1 MKLRSQPSPPYK
13 SKRKPIV
20 HIKIEEGRFQIQG
33 INAWHSYWRD
43 PYHLLLTLPWTA
55 FFGLMVLS
63 YVAGNAVF
71 ALLYLLGGDGIAN
84 AQPGSFLDA
93 FFFSVQTVASIG
105 YGAMYPKTVY
115 ANTLVTIEALV
126 SLVGVPVMTGLAFA
140 RFTRPSARVVFSRV
154 AVVTVYEGVPTL
166 IFRTANKRRNQ
177 ILEATLQVYLMRD
190 EISAE
195 GQAMRRF
202 HTLPLLRPKTPSFS
216 LSWSAMHPIDQNS
229 PLYGSTPES
238 LQQMRAAIV
247 VSLSGL
253 DETVAQVLHARHTYA
268 AQDILWNH
276 RLVDIFHDT
285 PDGHRY
291 IDYNDFH
298 RAIPIEDS

>member
-1 MKLRSQPSPPYK
+1 MKPRSKLASTRLR
-13 SKRKPIV
+13 RPIV
-20 HIKIEEGRFQIQG
+20 HIKIEDGRFQIQG
-33 INAWHSYWRD
+33 NNAWHSYWRD
-43 PYHLLLTLPWTA
+43 PYHLLLTIPWIS
-55 FFGLMVLS
+55 FFGLITLS
-63 YVAGNAVF
+63 YVFGNAVF
-71 ALLYLLGGDGIAN
+71 ALLYLAGGDCIAN

-115 ANTLVTIEALV
+115 ANTLVTISSIAA
-126 SLVGVPVMTGLAFA
+126 LVGVPMLTGLAFA

-154 AVVTVYEGVPTL
+154 AVITAYEGIPTL

-177 ILEATLQVYLMRD
+177 ILEANLQVYMMRD

-202 HTLPLLRPKTPSFS
+202 YNLPLLRSQTPSFS
-216 LSWSAMHPIDQNS
+216 LSWSVMHPIDENS
-229 PLYGSTPES
+229 PLYGATPES
-238 LQQMRAAIV
+238 LKQMQVSIVAA
-247 VSLSGL
+247 LSGL

-276 RLVDIFHDT
+276 RLVDIFHAT
-285 PDGHRY
+285 ADGHRY
-291 IDYNDFH
+291 IDYNNFH
-298 RAIPIEDS
+298 DAVPIEEKF